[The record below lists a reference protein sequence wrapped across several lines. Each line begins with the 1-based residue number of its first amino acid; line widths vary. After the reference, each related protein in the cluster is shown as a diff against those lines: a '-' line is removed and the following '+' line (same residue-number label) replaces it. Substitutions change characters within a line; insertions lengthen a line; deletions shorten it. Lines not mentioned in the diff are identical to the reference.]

1 MQNIKYH
8 SLNIISMMI
17 FSFMLATT
25 INQVIKYKISPGYSQ
40 TTTTSRK
47 TNNTAVRKNFD
58 DYKVLT
64 ESGFFKVASASDIAG
79 DTQGS
84 TSGSISELTLLGTI
98 TGPTS
103 IARAMILKTGE
114 TSPKIFATYKVNN
127 ETSNDVWGN
136 KLVWIADSKVF
147 LEVGGQKMTLEL
159 YAKKTVDPN
168 SQQGAAVT
176 PAEGGGQQFN
186 QTLSRAEIRQ
196 KVFNNMDNALQG
208 LQAGPYRINGQ
219 IVGYRLINVRPNNI
233 MFKLGARSGDI
244 VRRVNGQILDSTQK
258 LMGMWETIKNDP
270 KITVDLEREGKNI
283 RYDFNITD

>member
-8 SLNIISMMI
+8 SLNIMSMLA

-25 INQVIKYKISPGYSQ
+25 INQVVKYKISPGYSKP
-40 TTTTSRK
+40 TATSRK
-47 TNNTAVRKNFD
+47 AYNTAVRKNFE

-64 ESGFFKVASASDIAG
+64 ESGFFKVASAADIAG
-79 DTQGS
+79 DTQGA
-84 TSGSISELTLLGTI
+84 SGSINEFTLLGTI

-103 IARAMILKTGE
+103 IARAMILKTGD
-114 TSPKIFATYKVNN
+114 TSPKVFALYKVNS

-136 KLVWIADSKVF
+136 KLVWIADSKVYI
-147 LEVGGQKMTLEL
+147 EVGGQKMTLEL
-159 YAKKTVDPN
+159 YAKKTVDPAA
-168 SQQGAAVT
+168 QQAAGVAL
-176 PAEGGGQQFN
+176 PDGGGQQLN
-186 QTLSRAEIRQ
+186 QTLSRAEMRQ

-208 LQAGPYRINGQ
+208 LQAGPYRVNGQ

-258 LMGMWETIKNDP
+258 LMSMWESIKNDP
-270 KITVDLEREGKNI
+270 KITVDLERDGKNI

>member
-17 FSFMLATT
+17 FSFMLAST
-25 INQVIKYKISPGYSQ
+25 INQVIKYKISPGYSKA
-40 TTTTSRK
+40 TTTSRK
-47 TNNTAVRKNFD
+47 SNNTAARKTFD
-58 DYKVLT
+58 DYKILT
-64 ESGFFKVASASDIAG
+64 ESGFFKIASASDAAG
-79 DTQGS
+79 ETQS
-84 TSGSISELTLLGTI
+84 PSGSISELTLLGTI

-114 TSPKIFATYKVNN
+114 TNPKIFALYKVDS

-136 KLVWIADSKVF
+136 KLVWISDAKVY
-147 LEVGGQKMTLEL
+147 LEVGGQKLTLEL

-168 SQQGAAVT
+168 QQGAGT
-176 PAEGGGQQFN
+176 NPEGGAQQFN
-186 QTLSRAEIRQ
+186 QTLSRSEIRQ

-208 LQAGPYRINGQ
+208 LQAGPYRVNGQ
-219 IVGYRLINVRPNNI
+219 IVGYRLINVRPTNI

-258 LMGMWETIKNDP
+258 LMSMWETIKSDP
-270 KITVDLEREGKNI
+270 KITIDLEREGKNI

>member
-17 FSFMLATT
+17 FSFMLAST
-25 INQVIKYKISPGYSQ
+25 INQVIKYKISPGYSKP
-40 TTTTSRK
+40 TTTARK
-47 TNNTAVRKNFD
+47 TAGMAVRRSFD

-79 DTQGS
+79 ETPGA
-84 TSGSISELTLLGTI
+84 TGSISELTLLGTI

-103 IARAMILKTGE
+103 ISRAMILKTGE
-114 TSPKIFATYKVNN
+114 TSPRIFALYKVNA

-136 KLVWIADSKVF
+136 KLVGITDGKVYI
-147 LEVGGQKMTLEL
+147 EAGGQKMTLEL
-159 YAKKTVDPN
+159 YAKKTVDANP
-168 SQQGAAVT
+168 QQGAAAT
-176 PAEGGGQQFN
+176 GAEGGQQFN

-219 IVGYRLINVRPNNI
+219 IAGYRLVNVRPTNI

-258 LMGMWETIKNDP
+258 LMSMWETIKNDP
-270 KITVDLEREGKNI
+270 KISVDIERDGKNI

>member
-1 MQNIKYH
+1 
-8 SLNIISMMI
+8 MMI
-17 FSFMLATT
+17 FSFMLAST
-25 INQVIKYKISPGYSQ
+25 INQVIKYNISPGYSK
-40 TTTTSRK
+40 TFASTRK
-47 TNNTAVRKNFD
+47 TYNTAVRKSFD

-79 DTQGS
+79 ETPGAA
-84 TSGSISELTLLGTI
+84 GSISELTLLGTI

-114 TSPKIFATYKVNN
+114 TSPKIFALYKVNN

-136 KLVWIADSKVF
+136 KLVGISDAKVYI
-147 LEVGGQKMTLEL
+147 ESGGQKMTLEL
-159 YAKKTVDPN
+159 YAKKTVDANP
-168 SQQGAAVT
+168 QQGAAT
-176 PAEGGGQQFN
+176 GSEGGQQFN

-208 LQAGPYRINGQ
+208 IQAGPYRVNGQ
-219 IVGYRLINVRPNNI
+219 IVGYRLINVRPTNI

-270 KITVDLEREGKNI
+270 KITVDIERDGKNI
-283 RYDFNITD
+283 KYDFNITD